1 MGRIHPRHVDDLL
14 SIGEFASRCGLSA
27 KMLRSYA
34 AAGLLVPA
42 AVDGFSGYR
51 YYSPG
56 QVHRARVI
64 ALLRRAG
71 IAVGD
76 ITTFFAE
83 PDPARL
89 DRWDRDIAGASAA
102 RRRALAQAR
111 AALAIDPAPPSKGH
125 PMPLTFLAAT
135 ATRTGA
141 RDTNQ
146 DFALAREGLF
156 AVADGFGD
164 HGDTASRLALDTLD
178 SVFAA
183 DHTISELFTAC
194 HEANQHVWQLSRTN
208 GGDRA
213 TGTTL
218 AALALTTDAAAAVL
232 HIGDSRMYR
241 LRHHRLTRLTEDHT
255 ATTELIQR
263 GELAPDDARTHPHR
277 HILTRALGVA
287 PHVDIAYTGLS
298 CQSGDRLLLCTDG
311 VSTALSPDEMKT
323 LLASQVSPQAVAD
336 QLVTRAVDRE
346 SADNTTTVV
355 IDVR

>member
-1 MGRIHPRHVDDLL
+1 MGRIHPRDVDDLL

-76 ITTFFAE
+76 ITTFFAD
-83 PDPARL
+83 PDPIRL

-111 AALAIDPAPPSKGH
+111 AALAIDPATPSKGH
-125 PMPLTFLAAT
+125 AMPLTFLAAT
-135 ATRTGA
+135 ATRTGG

-146 DFALAREGLF
+146 DTALAREGLF
-156 AVADGFGD
+156 AVADGFGA
-164 HGDTASRLALDTLD
+164 HGDTASQLALDTLD
-178 SVFAA
+178 STFTP
-183 DHTISELFTAC
+183 DHTISELFTAY

-208 GGDRA
+208 GSNQA

-218 AALALTTDAAAAVL
+218 TALALTTDAAATVL
-232 HIGDSRMYR
+232 HVGDSRLYR
-241 LRHHRLTRLTEDHT
+241 LRHNRLVQLTEDHT
-255 ATTELIQR
+255 ATAELIQR
-263 GELAPDDARTHPHR
+263 GELAETDAQTHPHR

-287 PHVDIAYTGLS
+287 PHVDIAYTGVS
-298 CQSGDRLLLCTDG
+298 CKSGDRLLLCTDG
-311 VSTALSPDEMKT
+311 VFTTLSPRK
-323 LLASQVSPQAVAD
+323 
-336 QLVTRAVDRE
+336 
-346 SADNTTTVV
+346 
-355 IDVR
+355 

>member
-1 MGRIHPRHVDDLL
+1 MDDLL

-76 ITTFFAE
+76 ITTFFAD
-83 PDPARL
+83 PDPIRL

-111 AALAIDPAPPSKGH
+111 AALAIDPATPSKGH
-125 PMPLTFLAAT
+125 AMPLTFLAAT
-135 ATRTGA
+135 ATRTGG

-146 DFALAREGLF
+146 DTALAREGLF
-156 AVADGFGD
+156 AVADGFGA
-164 HGDTASRLALDTLD
+164 HGDTASQLALDTLD
-178 SVFAA
+178 STFTP
-183 DHTISELFTAC
+183 DHTISELFTAY

-208 GGDRA
+208 GSNQA

-218 AALALTTDAAAAVL
+218 TALALTTDAAATVL
-232 HIGDSRMYR
+232 HVGDSRLYR
-241 LRHHRLTRLTEDHT
+241 LRHNRLVQLTEDHT
-255 ATTELIQR
+255 ATAELIQR
-263 GELAPDDARTHPHR
+263 GELAETDAQTHPHR

-287 PHVDIAYTGLS
+287 PHVDIAYTGVS
-298 CQSGDRLLLCTDG
+298 CKSGDRLLLCTDG
-311 VSTALSPDEMKT
+311 VFTTLSPEEMKT
-323 LLASQVSPQAVAD
+323 LLTSQISPHAAAN
-336 QLVTRAVDRE
+336 QLVTHAATRE
-346 SADNTTTVV
+346 SADNATTVV